1 MEYETRRE
9 NFLISTDKKKLD
21 IDCIYDFLSESYWA
35 KGRPREVVT
44 RSLENSLCF
53 GVYDAEKDIQVG
65 FARVVSDN
73 ATFAYIADLFIIEGY
88 RKNGLSKFLMQT
100 IMEHPELQILGKWML
115 GTKDAHS
122 LYEKFGFGPLPRPER
137 LMMKKNFNN

>member
-1 MEYETRRE
+1 MEYEVRKE
-9 NFLISTDKKKLD
+9 NFLISTDKKRLD
-21 IDCIYDFLSESYWA
+21 INCIDDFLSESYWA
-35 KGRPREVVT
+35 KGRPREIVIK
-44 RSLENSLCF
+44 SIENSICF
-53 GVYDAEKDIQVG
+53 GVYDEEKKIQVG

-73 ATFAYIADLFIIEGY
+73 ATFSFIADLFIIEKY
-88 RKNGLSKFLMQT
+88 RRIGLSKFLMQA
-100 IMEHPELQILGKWML
+100 MLEHPELQILGKWIL